1 MWIQRLNV
9 FNKTE
14 LYNPSKYEN
23 RTKDI
28 ADHVKINK
36 KISAICIVTS
46 KISAVEKMIEMWPW
60 KKKSSCLQSWRL
72 SEGRYAKRRK
82 EQNHRSFEFCDEKN
96 QCLRNIGVGS
106 LWDNK
111 KCELAANNG
120 DTLGEAVISAKGTNS
135 D

>member
-9 FNKTE
+9 FNKNE

-46 KISAVEKMIEMWPW
+46 KISAVEKMIE
-60 KKKSSCLQSWRL
+60 CDLERRNL
-72 SEGRYAKRRK
+72 HAYNREDLAK
-82 EQNHRSFEFCDEKN
+82 
-96 QCLRNIGVGS
+96 VG
-106 LWDNK
+106 
-111 KCELAANNG
+111 
-120 DTLGEAVISAKGTNS
+120 T
-135 D
+135 